1 MGVKFFSSLLFIS
14 LLIFSIAYAKNETDD
29 IKVIIKFKD
38 PDSLKELN
46 ADHEEKIDIKKEE
59 INEYREEILK
69 KLDLD
74 ISHEFN
80 LTNSVIAYVNETE
93 LKKLKKNKFVES
105 IFEDIPVYA
114 FMDSSNDIIS
124 SDSFWNI
131 SINNIKVNGTG
142 ETVCIIDTGIDYRHP
157 AFTAC
162 NIINETSRGNIVSHA
177 NESMHP
183 YIDNLNQ
190 IFRIN
195 KTGFERISVHFVNIS
210 TESEWDY
217 VKVLDPDNN
226 TVALYTGFMEDFW
239 SPSVEGDTLYI
250 KLETDDSISSW
261 GFKVDQV
268 INGSVN
274 TTLNWSTCEKVIGG
288 WDLTGNQNNLDDQDP
303 MDDEGHGT
311 HVSGIISSVN
321 STYRGVAPG
330 ARIFSVKALD
340 ETGGGN
346 TTDVLAAMELCIE
359 NKEKYNISVISLSL
373 GSGSYTTNCD
383 SNGGVFGLFSSL
395 VNDAISEGI
404 MVVAAS
410 GNGAS
415 STGIA
420 FPACLQNVTSIGAT
434 TKADNVDTS
443 YSNSNA
449 YLDLLAPGTSINSV
463 NLGGG
468 FVSSTG
474 TSMAAPHVSGATLL
488 LRNFKR
494 LENGTILTPWQIEY
508 YLKASGNNKT
518 DSRNSVKTERINLT
532 RALEMIDDIPRITF
546 TDITTGNIS
555 RNFSNVNI
563 TTSEPISKAII
574 YFDNLNYTMIGSNNE
589 FYFRINLTDSHNYT
603 VYINDSTGNKVYNGS
618 YFIAVDLDPPTINIT
633 APGNN
638 SVINISHLINISIVS
653 SDNTNCEYF
662 ILNESYEITE
672 NANFSIY
679 ENGQKNLTVNCTD
692 LSDNLASSKI
702 YFIIN
707 DTDAPEKSSFSV
719 ASTTATI
726 TFSYS
731 TDEPSNATVL
741 GTNSGYSKSH
751 SIVVSGLT
759 ANTNYPYNL
768 TICDRLGNCNTT
780 QGSKSTTAASS
791 GGGGGGGGS
800 SGGSSSGSGYT
811 RIIKEVK
818 PDFGET
824 EFVKADYKGKI
835 SFRVTELPEDIISP
849 GHSYQIIKITANE
862 SRKTSFTFK
871 VQRKWIDE
879 NSIREVILARY
890 NGTWNELPT
899 IFLYSNE
906 TYNFYNST
914 TPGFSYFAIIG
925 KKPEIKKNETPR
937 LETFDEKV
945 IMNETKTYV
954 EPEKK
959 KISFISVAIILVFI
973 SILIVGFYKHEY
985 SRIINK
991 SNKK

>member
-14 LLIFSIAYAKNETDD
+14 LLIFSLAYAKNETDD
-29 IKVIIKFKD
+29 LKVIIKFKD
-38 PDSLKELN
+38 PDSLEKLN
-46 ADHEEKIDIKKEE
+46 VDHEDKLDIKKEE
-59 INEYREEILK
+59 ISEYRGGILER
-69 KLDLD
+69 LDLD

-93 LKKLKKNKFVES
+93 LKKLKKSKYIES

-124 SDSFWNI
+124 SDSFWNL
-131 SINNIKVNGTG
+131 SLNEIKVNGTG
-142 ETVCIIDTGIDYRHP
+142 ETVCIIDTGIDYTHP

-162 NIINETSRGNIVSHA
+162 NIINETRRGNTVSHV

-190 IFRIN
+190 VFRIN
-195 KTGFERISVHFVNIS
+195 KTGFERIAVHFVNIS
-210 TESEWDY
+210 TESEWDF
-217 VKVLDPDNN
+217 VKVLDSENN
-226 TVALYTGFMEDFW
+226 TVAMYTGFMEDVW
-239 SPSVEGDTLYI
+239 SPSINGDTLYVR
-250 KLETDDSISSW
+250 LETDDSISGW
-261 GFKVDQV
+261 GFKIDMV

-274 TTLNWSTCEKVIGG
+274 TTLNWTTCEKVIGG
-288 WDLTGNQNNLDDQDP
+288 WDFTGNQNNLDDQDP
-303 MDDEGHGT
+303 RDDEGHGT

-321 STYRGVAPG
+321 ATYRGVAPG
-330 ARIFSVKALD
+330 SRILSVKALD

-346 TTDVLAAMELCIE
+346 TTDVLAAMEFCIE
-359 NKEKYNISVISLSL
+359 NKRRYNISVISLSL
-373 GSGSYTTNCD
+373 GSGSYSSNCD

-420 FPACLQNVTSIGAT
+420 FPACLQNVTSVGAT

-443 YSNSNA
+443 YSNSNS
-449 YLDLLAPGTSINSV
+449 YLDLLAPGTGINSV
-463 NLGGG
+463 NIGGG

-474 TSMAAPHVSGATLL
+474 TSMAAPHVSGAALL
-488 LRNFKR
+488 LRNFKK
-494 LENGTILTPWQIEY
+494 LENGTILAPWQIEY

-518 DSRNSVKTERINLT
+518 DSRNNVRTERINLT
-532 RALEMIDDIPRITF
+532 RALEMIDDIPRITY

-555 RNFSNVNI
+555 RNFSNINI
-563 TTSEPISKAII
+563 TTSEPVSNAII
-574 YFDNLNYTMIGSNNE
+574 FFDNLNYTMIGSSKE

-603 VYINDSTGNKVYNGS
+603 IYINDSTGNKVYNGS

-633 APGNN
+633 APVNN
-638 SVINISHLINISIVS
+638 SVINISHQINLSLFS

-707 DTDAPEKSSFSV
+707 DTGAPEKSSFSV
-719 ASTTATI
+719 TSTTSSI

-741 GTNSGYSKSH
+741 GSNSLFSKSH
-751 SIVVSGLT
+751 SIVISGLT
-759 ANTNYPYNL
+759 ANTNYGYNL

-780 QGSKSTTAASS
+780 SGSKSTAAASS
-791 GGGGGGGGS
+791 GGGGGGS
-800 SGGSSSGSGYT
+800 SGGSSGGTGYT
-811 RIIKEVK
+811 RVVKEIK
-818 PDFGET
+818 PDFGDTAIENT
-824 EFVKADYKGKI
+824 NFKGKI
-835 SFRVTELPEDIISP
+835 AFKSIILPEEISSP
-849 GHSYQIIKITANE
+849 GLYFQTFEITANE
-862 SRKTSFTFK
+862 SKETEFTFK
-871 VQRKWIDE
+871 VLKAWIEE
-879 NSIREVILARY
+879 NKIEEVVLVRY
-890 NGTWNELPT
+890 NGTWTELPT
-899 IFLYSNE
+899 IFSYSNE

-925 KKPEIKKNETPR
+925 KKSEIKKNETPR
-937 LETFDEKV
+937 LETFEEKI
-945 IMNETKTYV
+945 IMNETKTNI
-954 EPEKK
+954 EPKKK
-959 KISFISVAIILVFI
+959 KISFLSVAIILVFI

-985 SRIINK
+985 CRSNK